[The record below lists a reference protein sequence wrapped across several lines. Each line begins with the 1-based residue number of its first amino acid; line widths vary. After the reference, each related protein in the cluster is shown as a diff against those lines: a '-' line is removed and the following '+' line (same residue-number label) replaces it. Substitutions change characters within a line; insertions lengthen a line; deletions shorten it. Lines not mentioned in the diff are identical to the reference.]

1 MQSRLWQVPGDLRDA
16 VGNVAV
22 QMSPATK
29 IATSVLRCVLLP
41 SPASPLVTMSSGWR
55 TLAMAQL
62 DLRQVRRIRARY
74 GGTVNDV

>member
-1 MQSRLWQVPGDLRDA
+1 
-16 VGNVAV
+16 
-22 QMSPATK
+22 
-29 IATSVLRCVLLP
+29 
-41 SPASPLVTMSSGWR
+41 MSSGWR